1 MFAPQSLRNH
11 SQSQGRP
18 TRRRFARLSKK
29 PAKKLPLFQGLFR
42 VEAMLEHAVPLA
54 PRSAAA
60 RSVEAANSPAP
71 HGRGSRVRFEVAE
84 QRGRSGRNTSG
95 SWGRLLLFEG
105 TLPPKVHI
113 ADDRLSALVHR
124 DVLDPN
130 GLIASAPVSLERL

>member
-84 QRGRSGRNTSG
+84 QRGAFWKEYVRFMG
-95 SWGRLLLFEG
+95 S
-105 TLPPKVHI
+105 PP
-113 ADDRLSALVHR
+113 
-124 DVLDPN
+124 PF
-130 GLIASAPVSLERL
+130 

>member
-29 PAKKLPLFQGLFR
+29 PAKKLPLFQGPFR

-60 RSVEAANSPAP
+60 RSLPSDL
-71 HGRGSRVRFEVAE
+71 GRGFYI
-84 QRGRSGRNTSG
+84 
-95 SWGRLLLFEG
+95 GRLSW
-105 TLPPKVHI
+105 
-113 ADDRLSALVHR
+113 R
-124 DVLDPN
+124 
-130 GLIASAPVSLERL
+130 PVG